1 MPHCAPGGAGMT
13 AEVTAQINNLLR
25 GVNFSNVE
33 TVRDAWRELL
43 DQGKAASPL
52 VREKLR
58 NPAWEKKPQQSLTD
72 YFTIM
77 LSLLCELDPDAG
89 EQEIKRLNGR
99 KLHPA
104 YRNIAKSFLQ
114 RLQDRPATHI
124 GPGVPVYIAPDIED
138 RDVVVANL
146 ERWSQTPQLEL
157 KGVTRIDIIARQ
169 PDFEYRG
176 KYNLYFSGIIL
187 TWPQER
193 VESWR
198 LWALGLRAERTFY
211 HEVGHHACGHME
223 RGQVEEQEE
232 EANDY
237 ARKMMRR
244 SHPVL
249 SRSLR
254 AVRFIIK
261 PLLRYFRKVKRR
273 LKK

>member
-1 MPHCAPGGAGMT
+1 MT

-58 NPAWEKKPQQSLTD
+58 NPAWEKKPQQKLVD

-89 EQEIKRLNGR
+89 EQEIKLLHGR

-138 RDVVVANL
+138 RDVVAANL

-157 KGVTRIDIIARQ
+157 KGVTRIDVIASQ

-176 KYNLYFSGIIL
+176 KYRLYFSGIIL

-193 VESWR
+193 VEAWR
-198 LWALGLRAERTFY
+198 LWLLRFSAEHTFY
-211 HEVGHHACGHME
+211 HEVGHHACGHIE

-232 EANDY
+232 EAKDY

-244 SHPVL
+244 SRPGL
-249 SRSLR
+249 TRFLR
-254 AVRFIIK
+254 AVGYITK
-261 PLLRYFRKVKRR
+261 PLRRYLRNRKRR
-273 LKK
+273 LNE